1 MGRWPRRISRSKH
14 SSTPLIFS
22 PCRAIKDFT
31 ALLLPVGTHEHSQ
44 VGQRRSTPFFGC
56 GEAAVVYKY
65 LSPVDT
71 EPQYGFGAS
80 WREAERFLIDRGW
93 SDPELKLIRQGK
105 SFQELAET

>member
-56 GEAAVVYKY
+56 GEAAVA
-65 LSPVDT
+65 
-71 EPQYGFGAS
+71 ERGAVAAGIDRRLYIVGGVINHRAQVVERVGAL
-80 WREAERFLIDRGW
+80 REAIGRIIE
-93 SDPELKLIRQGK
+93 
-105 SFQELAET
+105 

>member
-56 GEAAVVYKY
+56 GADTVAVHRPSRAGLLDEELVGRVVAVGGACRRRSVSLKA
-65 LSPVDT
+65 LLPVR
-71 EPQYGFGAS
+71 S
-80 WREAERFLIDRGW
+80 SR
-93 SDPELKLIRQGK
+93 K
-105 SFQELAET
+105 SR